1 MVRTDA
7 GSAQKTYEHIQYSL
21 MIRIFESA
29 KFVFEVTKKRRKEKE
44 TSWQWY
50 AEK

>member
-7 GSAQKTYEHIQYSL
+7 RSAQKTYEHIQYSL
-21 MIRIFESA
+21 VIRIFEFPE
-29 KFVFEVTKKRRKEKE
+29 FVFEVTKKRRNEKE
-44 TSWQWY
+44 TSWQWH